1 MSLESTAWYLARHRR
16 VEVAEVIRA
25 FPGLDVRKDVSRL
38 IHEKEWV
45 IDKKYDLERNGTVTY
60 IVVKVGRVDFKNPQ
74 FDWGPYRD
82 HIPRAW
88 GLGEQGRL
96 I

>member
-60 IVVKVGRVDFKNPQ
+60 IVVKVGRLDFKNPQ
-74 FDWGPYRD
+74 FDWNPYRD
-82 HIPRAW
+82 SIPRAC
-88 GLGEQGRL
+88 GLEEKGRL